1 MNGDVDPAFLR
12 GITQSRFPRRKL
24 RIFAAASVIAQ
35 RRGSAAVDARARP
48 VT

>member
-12 GITQSRFPRRKL
+12 GITQSRFSRRK
-24 RIFAAASVIAQ
+24 RCIFAAASVIAR
-35 RRGSAAVDARARP
+35 RRGPAAVDARARP